1 MSKQA
6 NQIAAHRVA
15 MNGRG
20 RMSFGRTF
28 LATLREGKN
37 HHDAGKLSAF
47 IVAAGVA
54 TAKQLKSLAAK
65 GQVTLE
71 TLNDVAHGIVTL
83 LPADQLPVRTNLQ

>member
-1 MSKQA
+1 MSKQS
-6 NQIAAHRVA
+6 NQVAAHRVA
-15 MNGRG
+15 MNSRT

-28 LATLREGKN
+28 LATLQAGKM

-54 TAKQLKSLAAK
+54 SAKQLQALAAK
-65 GQVTLE
+65 GTLTLQ

-83 LPADQLPVRTNLQ
+83 TPAADLPVRTTVA